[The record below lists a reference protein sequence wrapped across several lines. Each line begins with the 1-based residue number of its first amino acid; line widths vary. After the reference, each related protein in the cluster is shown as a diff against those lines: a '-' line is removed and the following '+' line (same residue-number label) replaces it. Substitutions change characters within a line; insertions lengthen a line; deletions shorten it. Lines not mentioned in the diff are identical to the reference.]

1 MNGEERTTMLKP
13 EEYFDPLPPEDR
25 DTEFIAMESR
35 SFGRNVWD
43 TFSKNRLALIGLI
56 CLTLIILTALI
67 GPLLSPY
74 PYDGMDALARNQG
87 SSVAHLFGTDQMG
100 RDIFTRVLYGTR
112 VSLMVGFASTALN
125 LVIGVLY
132 GGIAGYTGGR
142 TDMIMMRIVDVIY
155 AVPAMIYM
163 ILLML
168 IFGSNVYSVM
178 LGICVNGWVNMAR
191 IVRSQVMTLK
201 EQEFAVAAFVI
212 GADRKR
218 ILFRHLLLNCLGP
231 VIVTVTLM
239 IPQAI
244 FNEAFLSFIGIGIS
258 APMASLGTLAQDA
271 KMLMNVYPMQMVW
284 PVLVICIVIFSLNF
298 IGEGLETAMN
308 PRGRRA

>member
-1 MNGEERTTMLKP
+1 MLKP
-13 EEYFDPLPPEDR
+13 EEYFEPLLPEDR
-25 DTEFIAMESR
+25 DTDFIAIETK
-35 SFGRNVWD
+35 SFGRNVWEQ
-43 TFSKNRLALIGLI
+43 FSKNHLALIGLI
-56 CLTLIILTALI
+56 SLTVIILAALV
-67 GPLLSPY
+67 GPILSPY
-74 PYDGMDALARNQG
+74 SYDGMDALSRNQG
-87 SSVAHLFGTDQMG
+87 STAAHLFGTDQMG

-112 VSLMVGFASTALN
+112 VSLLVGFASTALN

-132 GGIAGYTGGR
+132 GGISGYAGGR

-168 IFGSNVYSVM
+168 IFGANIYSVM

-191 IVRSQVMTLK
+191 IVRAQVMSLK

-218 ILFRHLLLNCLGP
+218 ILFRHLMLNCLGP
-231 VIVTVTLM
+231 IIVTVTLM

-244 FNEAFLSFIGIGIS
+244 FTEAFLSFIGIGIS

-284 PVLVICIVIFSLNF
+284 PVLMICVVIFSLNF
-298 IGEGLETAMN
+298 IAEGLETALN
-308 PRGRRA
+308 PRRRDS